1 MLNYAHKYLVT
12 STTDGIARNPI
23 ITKNI
28 TLDDILV
35 IVCNVTILSLKSLFY
50 AIDNVSKVQF
60 E

>member
-1 MLNYAHKYLVT
+1 MVT

-60 E
+60 EWSP